1 MSENLENEELIF
13 KLNMFE
19 QQVKQL
25 QQQIRAIEQSIVELN
40 SLHLELDEINE
51 GKGKEILASVGR
63 GIFVKAKLLSGE
75 LIVDVGGRNFVK
87 KNVSETKQI
96 IEEQINKLN
105 EVKESLRDNL
115 DKVSEDIQKVLG
127 EAQERE
133 GR

>member
-127 EAQERE
+127 EAQERK